1 MDLSRTYQRRKLM
14 LLTKLPV
21 AVGLAGVALAANA
34 VTYTPGTYTEKVN
47 GHNAAFTVKVTVSKN
62 KIEKIE
68 YPDNL
73 ETIGVG
79 KVALDKLSKKIIDRQ
94 SLGVDNVTGATITS
108 FALKGAVKKALEQA
122 KVSKADMAKLM
133 KNSEKYT
140 ALPAEIKTN
149 VVVVGGGGS
158 GLASA
163 IAAQQAGAKVIVLE
177 KLGILGGSTN
187 VSEGA
192 LNAADPQRQGKQGIE
207 DSIQKHYEQTM
218 KGGHNIGN
226 PELVHY
232 LTDHA
237 LESVHWLESIGVK
250 FKDEVGTATGALWQ
264 RSHYPATPSGNTY
277 IRSFEKYIA
286 AHGND
291 MKVYTDMD
299 AVSLIQDKAGRVI
312 GVIAKDNHTGKTTK
326 FMADKGVILATG
338 GFGANVA
345 LRQKVNTGVFKDYDL
360 GKGIG
365 CTNFNKSAQGS
376 GIIMGEKVGAHV
388 IGMSDIQVHPCGT
401 PGTGLMEMVR
411 TSGRNRLFINKE
423 GNRFVNEGTP
433 RDVLAK
439 AIFAQPGSTYYVL
452 VNHLRYPSL
461 DWVDA
466 NGAKMKDMIDLGRV
480 VSAPTL
486 DELAKKLNM
495 PAANLKKAVEDY
507 NGVVAGTYKDPLG
520 FVANNKADKQMTE
533 GPWYACQKVP
543 TVHHT
548 MGGLEIN
555 TKAQVLDANGKVIP
569 GLYAAGETT
578 GGIHGSNRLGGNAI
592 ADIMTFGRDA
602 GTHAAKGN

>member
-1 MDLSRTYQRRKLM
+1 M
-14 LLTKLPV
+14 
-21 AVGLAGVALAANA
+21 
-34 VTYTPGTYTEKVN
+34 
-47 GHNAAFTVKVTVSKN
+47 
-62 KIEKIE
+62 
-68 YPDNL
+68 
-73 ETIGVG
+73 
-79 KVALDKLSKKIIDRQ
+79 
-94 SLGVDNVTGATITS
+94 
-108 FALKGAVKKALEQA
+108 
-122 KVSKADMAKLM
+122 
-133 KNSEKYT
+133 
-140 ALPAEIKTN
+140 
-149 VVVVGGGGS
+149 
-158 GLASA
+158 
-163 IAAQQAGAKVIVLE
+163 
-177 KLGILGGSTN
+177 
-187 VSEGA
+187 
-192 LNAADPQRQGKQGIE
+192 NAADPQRQGKQGIE

-423 GNRFVNEGTP
+423 GNRFVNEGAP

>member
-1 MDLSRTYQRRKLM
+1 MIFKTLLS
-14 LLTKLPV
+14 
-21 AVGLAGVALAANA
+21 ASVALAWAGSAYA
-34 VTYTPGTYTEKVN
+34 VTYVPGTYSEKVN
-47 GHNAAFTVKVTVSKN
+47 GHNAAFTVNVTVSKN

-68 YPDNL
+68 FPDNL

-79 KVALDKLSKKIIDRQ
+79 RYALDKLAQKIISGQ
-94 SLGVDNVTGATITS
+94 TLGVDNVTGATISS
-108 FALKGAVKKALEQA
+108 FALKSAVKKALEQA
-122 KVSKADMAKLM
+122 KVSAEDMAKLQ
-133 KNSEKYT
+133 KKSEKYA
-140 ALPAEIKTN
+140 ALPAEVKTQ
-149 VVVVGGGGS
+149 VVVIGGGGS

-177 KLGILGGSTN
+177 KLGLLGGSTN

-192 LNAADPQRQGKQGIE
+192 LNAADPERQSKQGIE
-207 DSIQKHYEQTM
+207 DSNQKHYEQTM
-218 KGGHNIGN
+218 KGGHDIGN
-226 PELVHY
+226 PVLVKY

-237 LESVHWLESIGVK
+237 LDSVHWLESLGVK
-250 FKDEVGTATGALWQ
+250 FKPEVGTATGALWQ
-264 RSHYPATPSGNTY
+264 RSHYPATPSGNSY
-277 IRSFEKYIA
+277 IRVFEKYIA
-286 AHGND
+286 DHSKD
-291 MKVYTDMD
+291 MKVYTDME
-299 AVSLIQDKAGRVI
+299 ALSLIQDKSGRVI
-312 GVIAKDNHTGKTTK
+312 GVVAKDNHTGKTTK
-326 FMADKGVILATG
+326 FMASKGVVIATG
-338 GFGANVA
+338 GFGANIA

-360 GKGIG
+360 GKSIG
-365 CTNFNKSAQGS
+365 CTNFSKSAQGS
-376 GIIMGEKVGAHV
+376 GIIMGEKAGANV
-388 IGMSDIQVHPCGT
+388 IGMADIQVHPCGT

-411 TSGRNRLFINKE
+411 TSGRNRIFVNKE
-423 GNRFVNEGTP
+423 GNRFVNEGAP

-439 AIFAQPGSTYYVL
+439 GIFAQPDSTYYII

-495 PAANLKKAVEDY
+495 PAENLKRAMDDY
-507 NGVVAGTYKDPLG
+507 NKIVEGSYKDPLG
-520 FVANNKADKQMTE
+520 FVANNKADKTMTE

-548 MGGLEIN
+548 MGGLEVN
-555 TKAQVLDANGKVIP
+555 VKSQVLNKEGKPIP

-592 ADIMTFGRDA
+592 ADIMTFGRNA
-602 GTHAAKGN
+602 GTNVAKQ

>member
-1 MDLSRTYQRRKLM
+1 MSKI
-14 LLTKLPV
+14 
-21 AVGLAGVALAANA
+21 AAAVALASVAFAAQA
-34 VTYTPGTYTEKVN
+34 VTLQNGTYEEKIN
-47 GHNAAFTVKVTVSKN
+47 GHNAAFTVKVTINNN

-79 KVALDKLSKKIIDRQ
+79 RLALDKVSDKIIKNQ
-94 SLGVDNVTGATITS
+94 SLGVDSVTGASISS
-108 FALKGAVKKALEQA
+108 FALKTAVGKALEKA
-122 KVSKADMAKLM
+122 GATKADIKNLM
-133 KNSEKYT
+133 KKVEKHP
-140 ALPAEIKTN
+140 ALPSEVKTQ
-149 VVVVGGGGS
+149 VVIVGGGGT
-158 GLASA
+158 GLAAA

-177 KLGILGGSTN
+177 KLGFLGGSTN

-192 LNAADPQRQGKQGIE
+192 FNAADPERQGKQGIE

-218 KGGHNIGN
+218 KGGHDVGT

-237 LESVHWLESIGVK
+237 LETLHWMESVGVK

-264 RSHYPATPSGNTY
+264 RSHYPATPSGNAY
-277 IRSFEKYIA
+277 IRVYEKYIGEHA
-286 AHGND
+286 KD
-291 MKVYTDMD
+291 MTVYTDMN
-299 AVSLIQDKAGRVI
+299 VESLIKDKAGRVI
-312 GVIAKDNHTGKTTK
+312 GVIAKNNLNGKTTK
-326 FMADKGVILATG
+326 FMASKGVVLATG
-338 GFGANVA
+338 GFGANIE

-360 GKGIG
+360 GKAIG
-365 CTNFNKSAQGS
+365 CTNMNKSAQGS
-376 GIIMGEKVGAHV
+376 GIVMGEKAGANV

-411 TSGRNRLFINKE
+411 TSGRNRVFINKD
-423 GNRFVNEGTP
+423 GNRFVNEGAP

-461 DWVDA
+461 DWVDG

-480 VSAPTL
+480 VAGDTL
-486 DELAKKLNM
+486 EDLAKKLNM
-495 PAANLKKAVEDY
+495 PVENLKKSIDDY
-507 NGVVAGTYKDPLG
+507 NAVVAGTAKDKLG
-520 FVANNKADKQMTE
+520 FLANNKADKQMTE
-533 GPWYACQKVP
+533 GPWYACKKVP

-548 MGGLEIN
+548 MGGLQIN
-555 TKAQVLDANGKVIP
+555 TKAQVLDKNGKVIP

-592 ADIMTFGRDA
+592 ADIMTFGRTA
-602 GTHAAKGN
+602 GTNVAK

>member
-1 MDLSRTYQRRKLM
+1 M
-14 LLTKLPV
+14 LLTKLSV

-79 KVALDKLSKKIIDRQ
+79 KVALEKLSKKIIDRQ

-226 PELVHY
+226 PDLVHY

-312 GVIAKDNHTGKTTK
+312 GVVAKDNHTGKTTK

-423 GNRFVNEGTP
+423 GNRFVNEGAP

-452 VNHLRYPSL
+452 VNHGLR
-461 DWVDA
+461 
-466 NGAKMKDMIDLGRV
+466 MKL
-480 VSAPTL
+480 
-486 DELAKKLNM
+486 
-495 PAANLKKAVEDY
+495 
-507 NGVVAGTYKDPLG
+507 
-520 FVANNKADKQMTE
+520 FVN
-533 GPWYACQKVP
+533 
-543 TVHHT
+543 
-548 MGGLEIN
+548 
-555 TKAQVLDANGKVIP
+555 
-569 GLYAAGETT
+569 
-578 GGIHGSNRLGGNAI
+578 
-592 ADIMTFGRDA
+592 
-602 GTHAAKGN
+602 

>member
-1 MDLSRTYQRRKLM
+1 MKITKLSAALLVAGFAFGAQAATYQ
-14 LLTKLPV
+14 
-21 AVGLAGVALAANA
+21 
-34 VTYTPGTYTEKVN
+34 PGTYTEKVN

-79 KVALDKLSKKIIDRQ
+79 RVALDKLSKKIIDRQ
-94 SLGVDNVTGATITS
+94 SLGVDNVTGATISS

-122 KVSKADMAKLM
+122 KVSKADMAALQ

-140 ALPAEIKTN
+140 TLPDEIKTQ
-149 VVVVGGGGS
+149 VVIVGGGGS
-158 GLASA
+158 GLAAA

-177 KLGILGGSTN
+177 KLGLLGGSTN

-192 LNAADPQRQGKQGIE
+192 LNAADPERQGKQGIE

-218 KGGHNIGN
+218 KGGHDIGT

-232 LTDHA
+232 LTENA
-237 LESVHWLESIGVK
+237 LPTLHWMESLGVK
-250 FKDEVGTATGALWQ
+250 FKPEVGTATGALWQ
-264 RSHYPATPSGNTY
+264 RSHYPVTPSGNSY
-277 IRSFEKYIA
+277 IRVYQKYIA
-286 AHGND
+286 DHAKD
-291 MKVYTDMD
+291 MTVYTDMT
-299 AVSLIQDKAGRVI
+299 VESLIKDKNGRII
-312 GVIAKDNHTGKTTK
+312 GVTAKDGHTGKVTK
-326 FMADKGVILATG
+326 FMASNGVVVATG

-365 CTNFNKSAQGS
+365 CTNFSKSAQGA
-376 GIIMGEKVGAHV
+376 GIEMGEKIGANV

-411 TSGRNRLFINKE
+411 TSGRNRVFINE
-423 GNRFVNEGTP
+423 QGNRFVNEGAA

-439 AIFAQPGSTYYVL
+439 AIFAQPHSTYYVL

-495 PAANLKKAVEDY
+495 PVENLKKSIADY
-507 NGVVAGTYKDPLG
+507 NAVVEGKAKDALG
-520 FVANNKADKQMTE
+520 FQANNKADKVMTE
-533 GPWYACQKVP
+533 GPWYACKKVP

-548 MGGLEIN
+548 MGGLQIN
-555 TKAQVLDANGKVIP
+555 TKAQVLDKNGKVIP

-592 ADIMTFGRDA
+592 ADIMVFGRTA
-602 GTHAAKGN
+602 GTNAAQNK